1 MSLIDPFATTGWG
14 EFCGCPCLLLTPM
27 GGRFGCSAIRPSTT
41 FWIPQGGGF
50 AETTACT
57 PTESALSRLRSLMK
71 NDGGG
76 GFGIPDSLRV
86 AEATTPGVGTSSNVT
101 RIRGGGLK
109 QPVGD
114 DLAGMVTIGNSGN
127 GASSSL
133 SNR

>member
-1 MSLIDPFATTGWG
+1 MSLIDPLATSGWG

-41 FWIPQGGGF
+41 FWTPQGGSF

-57 PTESALSRLRSLMK
+57 PTESARLRSLMK

-86 AEATTPGVGTSSNVT
+86 AEATVSGVGTSSKVT
-101 RIRGGGLK
+101 RIRGGGLM
-109 QPVGD
+109 QPGGN
-114 DLAGMVTIGNSGN
+114 DLAGMV
-127 GASSSL
+127 
-133 SNR
+133 